1 MNHSLNLNG
10 LIPKLPIIQGG
21 MGVGISLHQLAS
33 SVALE
38 GGIGILS
45 SAQIGYRES
54 DFLTHPLLANKRA
67 LTSELQKAKALSP
80 KGIIGVN
87 IMVALTHYKE
97 MVQTAIDSG
106 ADLIISGAGLPITLR
121 SIAKNRQIKL
131 VPIVSSAKAAHILCK
146 YWDQKDQVIPDGF
159 IIEGPLA
166 GGHLGFTYENLAQ
179 LANLPSVITLLEEI
193 KKVIFP
199 YEEKYHRKIPLI
211 VAGGIYSGE
220 EVASALSQGAD
231 GVQMATRFVTTY
243 ECDAPL
249 AYKKAY
255 LNANKKDIRIIKSPV
270 GMLARALNNTLIE
283 YPPGNQACLYHCL
296 EKCSIDSIPYCIS
309 KALIA
314 TALGDTEH
322 GLLFCGENVYRSKKL
337 EHVHDIFTEITM
349 ALS

>member
-1 MNHSLNLNG
+1 
-10 LIPKLPIIQGG
+10 

-67 LTSELQKAKALSP
+67 LTSELQKAKSLSP

-106 ADLIISGAGLPITLR
+106 ADLIISGAGLPITLP
-121 SIAKNRQIKL
+121 SIAKNRQVKL

-146 YWDQKDQVIPDGF
+146 YWDQKNQVIPDGF
-159 IIEGPLA
+159 VIEGPLA
-166 GGHLGFTYENLAQ
+166 GGHLGFTYENLIQ
-179 LANLPSVITLLEEI
+179 PANLPSVITLLEEI

-220 EVASALSQGAD
+220 EVASALNQGAD

-255 LNANKKDIRIIKSPV
+255 LNATKDDIRIIQSPV
-270 GMLARALNNTLIE
+270 GMPARALCNSLIE
-283 YPPGNQACLYHCL
+283 FPPGNQACLYHCL
-296 EKCSIDSIPYCIS
+296 EKCSIRSIPYCIS

-314 TALGDTEH
+314 TALGDTER
-322 GLLFCGENVYRSKKL
+322 GLLFCGENIYRSKKL
-337 EHVHDIFTEITM
+337 EHVHDIFTEINM